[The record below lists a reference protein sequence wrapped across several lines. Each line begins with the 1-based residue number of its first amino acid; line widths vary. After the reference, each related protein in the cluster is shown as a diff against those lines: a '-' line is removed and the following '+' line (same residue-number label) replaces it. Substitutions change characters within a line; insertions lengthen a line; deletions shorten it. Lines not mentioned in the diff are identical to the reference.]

1 MTDQIKSLQGYVN
14 DMLAVESELHEAFR
28 RQKKENAELRRFTAA
43 HQIVERTEDT
53 IDRHLAALR
62 DVLKRLGTEESTL
75 QKAVGGVLGAA
86 AGLYD
91 KLRSDA
97 TVSRVLRDDYA
108 ALSFATIG
116 YEMLHTTALAMKDG
130 QTADLAITHL
140 KEYAPLI
147 MALGDALPAVL
158 IDELATDGTVS
169 ADRGIATQAVRNT
182 HEAWASAT
190 TTA

>member
-1 MTDQIKSLQGYVN
+1 MTDQIKSLQGYVH
-14 DMLAVESELHEAFR
+14 DMLAVETELHEAFR
-28 RQKKENAELRRFTAA
+28 RQKREKTDLRRFTARASDRRA
-43 HQIVERTEDT
+43 HRGDHRPPSPVVAPRAE
-53 IDRHLAALR
+53 AALDR
-62 DVLKRLGTEESTL
+62 GVDVEK
-75 QKAVGGVLGAA
+75 GGRRVLGAA

-97 TVSRVLRDDYA
+97 TVSAHAPRRLRGADI
-108 ALSFATIG
+108 STIS

-130 QTADLAITHL
+130 RADLAITHL
-140 KEYAPLI
+140 KEYVPLI
-147 MALGDALPAVL
+147 MAIGDALPEVL